1 MNADDDL
8 THSRTHLET
17 NSDRCWTHIGVGG
30 DRSCEELA
38 AATHCHNCEVYET
51 AGRSLLERDVPIDYL
66 KEWTAVFAQPQ
77 TESRSSL
84 QKTKLQA
91 RQAADSFSAL
101 IFRLSHEYF
110 ALPMSM
116 LQEVTLPMPIHSVP
130 HSHSNAL
137 LGLVNI
143 RGRILLCA
151 SLNLLLGLTRP
162 ATAAD
167 PARQKMLVVGSE
179 RTWGVLV
186 DEVERIQRFEGS
198 ELKAPPIVVSHA
210 SNTYT
215 QGVIDWHDK
224 KVNYLDVELLLHS
237 LDRKLL

>member
-1 MNADDDL
+1 MDADNALDHADQ
-8 THSRTHLET
+8 
-17 NSDRCWTHIGVGG
+17 CWTHVGVGG

-38 AATHCHNCEVYET
+38 AATHCHNCKAYET

-77 TESRSSL
+77 ADSRSAL
-84 QKTKLQA
+84 QVGQV
-91 RQAADSFSAL
+91 ADPFSAL
-101 IFRLSHEYF
+101 IFRLNREYF

-116 LQEVTLPMPIHSVP
+116 LQEVTLPMATHSVP
-130 HSHSNAL
+130 HSRSNAL

-162 ATAAD
+162 ATADD

-179 RTWGVLV
+179 RTWVFLV

-198 ELKAPPIVVSHA
+198 ELKAPPVVVYHA
-210 SNTYT
+210 SDTYT

-224 KVNYLDVELLLHS
+224 KVNYLDAELLLHS